1 MEMPV
6 VVPDDIRTAAYGT
19 KVPEGDE
26 VDEQLHGLIAKA
38 GREIS
43 RRVPNLAARLTAGR
57 VSEVDVR
64 DVIEA
69 MVVRVVRNPSG
80 YRQIG
85 IDDFQATVDS
95 ALSTGALRLTDEER
109 LALAGPRKARRFGT
123 AHLHLP
129 AHRLP

>member
-1 MEMPV
+1 MPD
-6 VVPDDIRTAAYGT
+6 VVPQDIRNAAYGT
-19 KVPEGDE
+19 KIPEGAD
-26 VDEQLHGLIAKA
+26 VDEQLDGLIAKA
-38 GREIS
+38 GREIA
-43 RRVPNLAARLTAGR
+43 RKVPNLAARLAAGR
-57 VSEVDVR
+57 VTETDVR

-95 ALSTGALRLTDEER
+95 ALSTGALRLTDDEH
-109 LALAGPRKARRFGT
+109 LALAGPRKTRRFGT
-123 AHLHLP
+123 ARLYMP